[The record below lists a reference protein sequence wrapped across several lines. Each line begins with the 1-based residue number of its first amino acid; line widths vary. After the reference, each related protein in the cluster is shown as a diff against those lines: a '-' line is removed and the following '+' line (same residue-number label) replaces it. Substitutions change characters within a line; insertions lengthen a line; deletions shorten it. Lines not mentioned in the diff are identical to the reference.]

1 MKSFFKKIFSFKF
14 SKKRIIIAIVLVIS
28 FVIIGIAVDRIYKY
42 FDTPEA
48 NYKKYEEK
56 LEAKIDLKD
65 KIFISIQRYDLD
77 KDGVDDYIAISG
89 KPNTEQYSNLDVMFL
104 NGKTDEVLKYNTKLE
119 FAKNVK
125 LDIYEDK
132 DMEYVFVRD
141 ISSGNVILLRLK
153 ENKLYN
159 IIENSFGDT
168 FKGYTIDMEFDKKDP
183 YILNISLDS
192 YGKEYLKE
200 SDKIYKLDFK
210 DKNIDLNNYR
220 STYNLDKFQKVEL
233 KDIDSDGIFELVASQ
248 YILYLYK
255 DVEGN
260 YDNLGRI
267 STTFKYIDDKFEF
280 DNVKVEI

>member
-1 MKSFFKKIFSFKF
+1 
-14 SKKRIIIAIVLVIS
+14 
-28 FVIIGIAVDRIYKY
+28 
-42 FDTPEA
+42 
-48 NYKKYEEK
+48 
-56 LEAKIDLKD
+56 
-65 KIFISIQRYDLD
+65 
-77 KDGVDDYIAISG
+77 
-89 KPNTEQYSNLDVMFL
+89 
-104 NGKTDEVLKYNTKLE
+104 
-119 FAKNVK
+119 
-125 LDIYEDK
+125 
-132 DMEYVFVRD
+132 MEYVFVRD